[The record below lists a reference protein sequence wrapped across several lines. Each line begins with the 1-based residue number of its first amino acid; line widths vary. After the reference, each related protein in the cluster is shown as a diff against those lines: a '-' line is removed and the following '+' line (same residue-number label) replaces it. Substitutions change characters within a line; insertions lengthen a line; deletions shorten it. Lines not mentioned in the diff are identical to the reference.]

1 MKLKLTSR
9 LFSNSFPYYFISIF
23 VCVVAVVSRLN
34 FNGLVYGFDYGIFQ
48 PDGFYYSYQTLT
60 YMGREH
66 FSAAT
71 EVNNWYALYSAKPW
85 GGGPVETLPEFSP
98 LWGLVAPRILYP
110 LLSVP
115 FVALFGLT
123 GMFAIPIIGLGILVL
138 AIQYLSNKNSI
149 PQAGLAINYLLL
161 SSPTV
166 LRWMVSN
173 ITDSLLCGLFALA
186 TVVIWKIT
194 QEPTN
199 KRYVLLAVLIAL
211 TSLTRFSLPI
221 WLAIGTVYL
230 LNRNRRA
237 AFLIFLS
244 STLIAIPTFLMGPD
258 IAFLPEIGESS
269 LLDKIIALPAKLLV
283 IPSFELLQLAAL
295 DRVLLALILASFYIS
310 VRKIRQP
317 VSHFYIATLTAV
329 LAIGILNGTLGVN
342 FRYQLPLIP
351 FCAWVII
358 NWAKDFRVS
367 RNLNV

>member
-9 LFSNSFPYYFISIF
+9 LFSNSFPYYLISFFI
-23 VCVVAVVSRLN
+23 CVVAVVSRLN

-71 EVNNWYALYSAKPW
+71 EVNNWYAHYSAKPW

-123 GMFAIPIIGLGILVL
+123 GMFAIPIISLVTLVL
-138 AIQYLSNKNSI
+138 AIQYLSIKNLI
-149 PQAGLAINYLLL
+149 PYIGVVINFLIL

-166 LRWMVSN
+166 LRWMISN
-173 ITDSLLCGLFALA
+173 ITDSLLCGLFALVA
-186 TVVIWKIT
+186 ILIWKIN
-194 QEPTN
+194 QENTN
-199 KRYVLLAVLIAL
+199 TRSVSLVALIVL
-211 TSLTRFSLPI
+211 TGLTRFSLPV
-221 WLAIGTVYL
+221 WLAIGLVFFI
-230 LNRNRRA
+230 NKNRRVA
-237 AFLIFLS
+237 LLIFLS
-244 STLIAIPTFLMGPD
+244 SILIAIPTLFMGPH

-269 LLDKIIALPAKLLV
+269 VASKLFALPAKLIA
-283 IPSFELLQLAAL
+283 IPSIELLQLGAL
-295 DRVLLALILASFYIS
+295 DRVLLGLVLLSLFLSIKEFRNPIS
-310 VRKIRQP
+310 Q
-317 VSHFYIATLTAV
+317 FYIAILVA
-329 LAIGILNGTLGVN
+329 LLGIGILNGTLGVN

-351 FCAWVII
+351 FSAWVII
-358 NWAKDFRVS
+358 NWARNFKVS
-367 RNLNV
+367 RGVNV